1 MKRNVNG
8 RQRAGEI
15 EIKER
20 KRDQDMRETD
30 GEKRESKWERFC
42 NRGSE

>member
-1 MKRNVNG
+1 MSIKRNVNE

-20 KRDQDMRETD
+20 TRDQDMRETD
-30 GEKRESKWERFC
+30 GEKK
-42 NRGSE
+42 GK